1 MLSQRR
7 GVFTLHP
14 SPSLTVGFYDTRAGR
29 WWREGVGGVWVS
41 SLELTETVTILTTN
55 HFHSRL
61 SFVRGFH
68 PRISPLVPK
77 LHHVV
82 A

>member
-14 SPSLTVGFYDTRAGR
+14 SLSLTAGFYDTRASR
-29 WWREGVGGVWVS
+29 RWREVVGGVWVS
-41 SLELTETVTILTTN
+41 SLELTEAVTILTTN

-61 SFVRGFH
+61 SFVRSFH
-68 PRISPLVPK
+68 LRISPLLPK
-77 LHHVV
+77 LHPVV

>member
-14 SPSLTVGFYDTRAGR
+14 SLSLTVGFYDTRAAR
-29 WWREGVGGVWVS
+29 WRTEGVGGVWVS
-41 SLELTETVTILTTN
+41 SLQLTETVTILTPN

-61 SFVRGFH
+61 SFVRGFNL
-68 PRISPLVPK
+68 RNSLFLTK
-77 LHHVV
+77 LYPVV